1 MGDHNNKEDEDSQ
14 SEERAFEERSAIVA
28 RYDLGRDETNHIDPW
43 EDPSFEVYHVTDRY
57 GFIHDHRLPNKLT
70 MFEEKVREHENE
82 RLQKW
87 IKMMKQWEKYSGTD
101 KLRRRVYK
109 GIPNALRGEFWARL
123 LNVAN
128 IKREQE
134 GKYWEMRERARLWSP
149 DIRQIDLDVNRTYRN
164 HIMFRER
171 YNVKQQSLFNVL
183 AAYSIYNTEVG
194 YCQGMSQIAA
204 LLLMFM
210 NEEDSFWALS
220 LLMSDQKHAMHE
232 GCAVGFFIPGF
243 PKLKRFQDH
252 HDKILQKFL
261 PRVKKHLDKFNI
273 PSSLYTLKWF
283 FQCFLDRVPFSLT
296 LRLWDVYM
304 MEGEPVLTAMS
315 YNLLRLHKKSILKMD
330 MEALI
335 EFLQVRLEHDFGYH
349 DDAAIES
356 LQTAMDE
363 LRRAKMAIPGQ
374 APAPEE
380 FPQRPFGMPLPH
392 EQKYSSQ
399 DLEVASSVAEDGL
412 RSTAGSART
421 SKTSTDDLSSLA
433 TDATA
438 TPRQPRCIRIFVPY
452 TPPSTL
458 PRSSDPNKITIRLSY
473 NNNNNNSSS
482 TPSSPN

>member
-1 MGDHNNKEDEDSQ
+1 MQ
-14 SEERAFEERSAIVA
+14 
-28 RYDLGRDETNHIDPW
+28 
-43 EDPSFEVYHVTDRY
+43 
-57 GFIHDHRLPNKLT
+57 
-70 MFEEKVREHENE
+70 VREHENE

-220 LLMSDQKHAMHE
+220 LLMSDQKHAMH
-232 GCAVGFFIPGF
+232 GFFIPGF

-392 EQKYSSQ
+392 EQKYSVRVNGSLVATPVWKVRRLQSQ

-438 TPRQPRCIRIFVPY
+438 TPRRLSLYDNVDYQDSIRAASRQSPDAIRIFVPY